1 MIKEKRLNKNLTLD
15 ALSRITCIS
24 KSTLSNLENGK
35 TRNPSSV
42 FLYRLSM
49 VLDIDMD
56 TMNQHKYREY
66 YRKKELYS
74 SSLIDKKSKL

>member
-1 MIKEKRLNKNLTLD
+1 MIKEKRLYKNLTLD
-15 ALSRITCIS
+15 ALSRLTCIS

-56 TMNQHKYREY
+56 IMNQHKYREY
-66 YRKKELYS
+66 YRKKELCNS
-74 SSLIDKKSKL
+74 GFVDKKIKS